1 MECWNVGAME
11 QWSNGAMDWTSVGL
25 IAIGGA
31 RNLFRFIP
39 RANRGPDVSFCFSPF
54 RLEAE

>member
-1 MECWNVGAME
+1 
-11 QWSNGAMDWTSVGL
+11 MDWTSVSL

-31 RNLFRFIP
+31 RNLFRF
-39 RANRGPDVSFCFSPF
+39 NPF